1 MANNI
6 LSVIWITDQHWSY
19 YYLLIGF
26 LLLIICFLLYRLR
39 QLKKNIGKEQDYY
52 HSLFDILDNLPFPIM
67 VKDIQNSFRYY
78 YWNKES
84 ELQSGIKREEAIG
97 CTDYEIY
104 GEERGRKYRDVDE
117 SLVQADKIYR
127 AEESYSTVDGAVHD
141 TIAVKSIIKWKEKK
155 KWLLVTR
162 WDITRLKTYE
172 RELIAA
178 KEELEKIRLSAPGQ
192 VCTQTIDVTREDAP
206 FSLEQLITKMGG
218 MDVFLLSSGIGK
230 QNLSLQPD
238 IELQTAATNVS
249 GFIRMVNAAYHYF
262 EQRGKGHIAVISS
275 IAGTKGL
282 GSAPAYSATK
292 RFQNTYINALE
303 QLAHMKKL
311 NISFTD
317 IRPGFVATPLLKDD
331 KYPLLMH
338 TSQVASQIVKAISR
352 RKRVA
357 IIDWRYQFIVFF
369 WKLIPGWL
377 WVRLPVRNQ

>member
-1 MANNI
+1 MANKI
-6 LSVIWITDQHWSY
+6 LSIIWITDQHWSY

-67 VKDIQNSFRYY
+67 VKDIQDSFRYY

-292 RFQNTYINALE
+292 RFQNTYIDALD

>member
-1 MANNI
+1 
-6 LSVIWITDQHWSY
+6 
-19 YYLLIGF
+19 
-26 LLLIICFLLYRLR
+26 
-39 QLKKNIGKEQDYY
+39 
-52 HSLFDILDNLPFPIM
+52 
-67 VKDIQNSFRYY
+67 
-78 YWNKES
+78 
-84 ELQSGIKREEAIG
+84 
-97 CTDYEIY
+97 
-104 GEERGRKYRDVDE
+104 
-117 SLVQADKIYR
+117 
-127 AEESYSTVDGAVHD
+127 
-141 TIAVKSIIKWKEKK
+141 
-155 KWLLVTR
+155 
-162 WDITRLKTYE
+162 
-172 RELIAA
+172 
-178 KEELEKIRLSAPGQ
+178 
-192 VCTQTIDVTREDAP
+192 
-206 FSLEQLITKMGG
+206 

-331 KYPLLMH
+331 KYPPLMH

-357 IIDWRYQFIVFF
+357 IMVALSVYRILLEIDSRMVMGEVACAEPIIPSQYHFIR
-369 WKLIPGWL
+369 KTPCSHPELAKDL
-377 WVRLPVRNQ
+377 

>member
-1 MANNI
+1 MA
-6 LSVIWITDQHWSY
+6 
-19 YYLLIGF
+19 G
-26 LLLIICFLLYRLR
+26 R
-39 QLKKNIGKEQDYY
+39 
-52 HSLFDILDNLPFPIM
+52 
-67 VKDIQNSFRYY
+67 
-78 YWNKES
+78 
-84 ELQSGIKREEAIG
+84 RE
-97 CTDYEIY
+97 
-104 GEERGRKYRDVDE
+104 
-117 SLVQADKIYR
+117 
-127 AEESYSTVDGAVHD
+127 
-141 TIAVKSIIKWKEKK
+141 
-155 KWLLVTR
+155 
-162 WDITRLKTYE
+162 
-172 RELIAA
+172 
-178 KEELEKIRLSAPGQ
+178 EELEKIRLSAPGQ

-262 EQRGKGHIAVISS
+262 EQHGKAYSRNQLHSRHQR
-275 IAGTKGL
+275 L

-292 RFQNTYINALE
+292 QFQNTYIDALD

-357 IIDWRYQFIVFF
+357 IIDWRYQLIVFF

>member
-1 MANNI
+1 MKKKGENTDAIQEDVRKIGDDIKALEEKGYVRRFVDQKDRRNT
-6 LSVIWITDQHWSY
+6 LVEIT
-19 YYLLIGF
+19 
-26 LLLIICFLLYRLR
+26 
-39 QLKKNIGKEQDYY
+39 K
-52 HSLFDILDNLPFPIM
+52 
-67 VKDIQNSFRYY
+67 
-78 YWNKES
+78 
-84 ELQSGIKREEAIG
+84 SGQE
-97 CTDYEIY
+97 
-104 GEERGRKYRDVDE
+104 VLDE
-117 SLVQADKIYR
+117 SNEITNEFIRRVFEKTDKEEMARLV
-127 AEESYSTVDGAVHD
+127 SYIHQQYD
-141 TIAVKSIIKWKEKK
+141 
-155 KWLLVTR
+155 L
-162 WDITRLKTYE
+162 
-172 RELIAA
+172 A

-292 RFQNTYINALE
+292 RFQNTYIDALD

>member
-1 MANNI
+1 MKRI
-6 LSVIWITDQHWSY
+6 II
-19 YYLLIGF
+19 IGAT
-26 LLLIICFLLYRLR
+26 
-39 QLKKNIGKEQDYY
+39 
-52 HSLFDILDNLPFPIM
+52 
-67 VKDIQNSFRYY
+67 
-78 YWNKES
+78 
-84 ELQSGIKREEAIG
+84 SGIGLEVARCYLKDGWQVGVAGRRE
-97 CTDYEIY
+97 
-104 GEERGRKYRDVDE
+104 
-117 SLVQADKIYR
+117 
-127 AEESYSTVDGAVHD
+127 
-141 TIAVKSIIKWKEKK
+141 
-155 KWLLVTR
+155 
-162 WDITRLKTYE
+162 
-172 RELIAA
+172 
-178 KEELEKIRLSAPGQ
+178 EELEKIRLSAPGQ

-238 IELQTAATNVS
+238 IELQTAATNVL

-262 EQRGKGHIAVISS
+262 EQHGKGHIAVISS

-292 RFQNTYINALE
+292 RFQNTYIDALD

>member
-1 MANNI
+1 MKKI
-6 LSVIWITDQHWSY
+6 I
-19 YYLLIGF
+19 
-26 LLLIICFLLYRLR
+26 IICAT
-39 QLKKNIGKEQDYY
+39 
-52 HSLFDILDNLPFPIM
+52 
-67 VKDIQNSFRYY
+67 
-78 YWNKES
+78 
-84 ELQSGIKREEAIG
+84 SGIGLEVARCYLKDGWQVGVAGRRE
-97 CTDYEIY
+97 
-104 GEERGRKYRDVDE
+104 
-117 SLVQADKIYR
+117 
-127 AEESYSTVDGAVHD
+127 
-141 TIAVKSIIKWKEKK
+141 
-155 KWLLVTR
+155 
-162 WDITRLKTYE
+162 
-172 RELIAA
+172 
-178 KEELEKIRLSAPGQ
+178 EELEKIRLSAPGQ